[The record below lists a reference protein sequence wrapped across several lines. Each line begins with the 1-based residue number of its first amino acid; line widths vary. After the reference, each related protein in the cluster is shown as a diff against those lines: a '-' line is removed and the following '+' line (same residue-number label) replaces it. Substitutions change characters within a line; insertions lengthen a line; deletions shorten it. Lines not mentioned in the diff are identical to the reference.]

1 MRRLMRRLM
10 LWPRNAWRPPA
21 AVDAVVVLG
30 AAVIAPGV
38 PGPALARRIRA
49 GVGLFHHLA
58 AGHLLV
64 SGGVVAAPPA
74 EAHLMRAIAI
84 EMGVA
89 DRHIVVEDRARN
101 TFENAVYAGRE
112 IRARGWHNVVVVTDG
127 YHLARALY
135 VFRRLGLAVGGHGV
149 PRPEEIGP
157 LAWSKLHAIE
167 RLRLLRSAYLFARGT
182 HHPVIAAVW
191 GEAGLR

>member
-1 MRRLMRRLM
+1 MRLRDRGGGDHDA
-10 LWPRNAWRPPA
+10 P
-21 AVDAVVVLG
+21 VDAVVVLG

-38 PGPALARRIRA
+38 PGPALVRRTRA
-49 GVGLFHHLA
+49 GVAAFHALD

-64 SGGVVAAPPA
+64 SGGVVGAPPA
-74 EAHLMRAIAI
+74 EAQLMRAIAV

-89 DRHIVVEDRARN
+89 AARIVVEDRARN

-112 IRARGWHNVVVVTDG
+112 IRKRGWRRVVVVTDG
-127 YHLARALY
+127 YHLRRALY

-149 PRPEEIGP
+149 PRPREISP
-157 LAWSKLHAIE
+157 LSWSRLHAVE
-167 RLRLLRSAYLFARGT
+167 TLRLIRSAYLFARGT

-191 GEAGLR
+191 GADGQA